1 MSKAPV
7 RCRRPTPTGAAG
19 RGARARRHRHNR
31 ALFVSSLAAALAVV
45 GLVVGLQL
53 ANGSSGPAGSSSG
66 SSGVPL
72 SAGPTA
78 PNGAFTTIGGKTETL
93 AAFRG
98 RPLLV
103 WLVTTWCPSCQAG
116 TKTMAQHI
124 AALAGDGVRV
134 LEIENYHDFGQPGPS
149 VSTFAKAL
157 AGSAFGNPDWTF
169 GEASAALTHTYNPKA
184 YLDIYYLIDAK
195 GKISYVNSSPSSTM
209 PQLLAAAKRL
219 A

>member
-1 MSKAPV
+1 M
-7 RCRRPTPTGAAG
+7 
-19 RGARARRHRHNR
+19 
-31 ALFVSSLAAALAVV
+31 
-45 GLVVGLQL
+45 
-53 ANGSSGPAGSSSG
+53 
-66 SSGVPL
+66 
-72 SAGPTA
+72 
-78 PNGAFTTIGGKTETL
+78 
-93 AAFRG
+93 
-98 RPLLV
+98 
-103 WLVTTWCPSCQAG
+103 
-116 TKTMAQHI
+116 
-124 AALAGDGVRV
+124 